1 MTQLSKTIRF
11 PNSSICLL
19 RLLRACCMARQHA
32 GASGSTKE
40 RCLSGQHGP
49 DPKGARHRPR
59 PRGEGRPYS
68 GSEPARPRSWILAG
82 RLVLDLLLQNDIG

>member
-40 RCLSGQHGP
+40 RCLNGQHGP
-49 DPKGARHRPR
+49 DPKGAGIALALAAKVDRTADRNPLV
-59 PRGEGRPYS
+59 PEA
-68 GSEPARPRSWILAG
+68 GSSQ
-82 RLVLDLLLQNDIG
+82 VD

>member
-19 RLLRACCMARQHA
+19 RLLRACCIMMARQHA

-49 DPKGARHRPR
+49 DPKGAGIALALAAKFDRTADRNPLV
-59 PRGEGRPYS
+59 PEA
-68 GSEPARPRSWILAG
+68 GSSQ
-82 RLVLDLLLQNDIG
+82 VD

>member
-40 RCLSGQHGP
+40 RCLIGQHGP
-49 DPKGARHRPR
+49 DPKGAGIALALAAKVDRTADRNPLG
-59 PRGEGRPYS
+59 PEA
-68 GSEPARPRSWILAG
+68 GSSQ
-82 RLVLDLLLQNDIG
+82 VD